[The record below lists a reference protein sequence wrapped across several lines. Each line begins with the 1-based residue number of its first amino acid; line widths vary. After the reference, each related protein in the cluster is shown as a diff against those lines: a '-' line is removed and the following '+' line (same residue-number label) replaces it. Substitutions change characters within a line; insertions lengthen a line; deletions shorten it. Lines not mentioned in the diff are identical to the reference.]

1 MEPYLEFRT
10 FIDAQGVKR
19 TSERN
24 LTSLGEV
31 PKTKYDFRHRRP
43 EEDAAA
49 AAAGASS
56 DRFYD
61 RTAEDLKLAVS
72 KTIFQVD
79 VGMPSLNKN
88 SRCKAEAYV
97 PLHLLSGYAF
107 GRSTMGTE
115 EMATILEHMGIRAAA
130 LVDPFSLVGAMEF
143 ALACKALT
151 IHALIGASFE
161 LPEGGEIVLIAKSK
175 RGYVELSRL
184 ITACHLGEPRG
195 FPLATWERLENH
207 AVDLLCLTGGNDG
220 PLDRHLI
227 RRDLDGAIALVERLV
242 QIYGR
247 NSVFIEIERSY
258 LPWGHMVE
266 RQLLDL
272 AEATGTT
279 PVAGGAAT
287 HARREHFPAQDILVC
302 ADRLLTVDEVF
313 GRKPRRHPGQLS
325 VRYGPERALNAE
337 RSLKSPDEMA
347 ILFADRPDLLANTR
361 LVASQCEAKV
371 LPGLSKLPSV
381 FGDDGKKIHEIVWG
395 AAPEI
400 YGASYSEKHRK
411 RLDRELNRIVQ
422 MESSSHFLIAWEFC
436 GWARERGI
444 AMSGRGSVVD
454 SAVAYVLGLS
464 RIDAIAHKLHFE
476 RFLPPD
482 GSKRPDIDIDF
493 EARRRDEVREH
504 LVQTYGV
511 EHVAA
516 VCAVGTYGSRGIIRE
531 VGKAF
536 GIPEETLG
544 YLAKRLHGGVTPE
557 KLESALQSR
566 PELRNSNVPKERFEW
581 TFRLAQQLMN
591 LPRNLRLHS
600 SGVILSATPIQDI
613 VPVVWSASEGIE
625 EGGLRMI
632 QWDKRSSKQVFDKFD
647 LLCLR
652 GQDVLGGFE
661 NRQRKHDD
669 SFCSDAVSAVED
681 PAVYRAV
688 RAGELIGI
696 PQSASPAMRQA
707 HQRLGTKNLHEA
719 SLVQAGIR
727 PGVGGAVK
735 INELIARHRGKPYA
749 FEHPDLEEILA
760 NTHGLIVFQEQVDQL
775 LETFCG
781 YSSGQAEDIRD
792 AIYKRRGESFIETVR
807 EQILTQA
814 IARGYEPH
822 IAQHVFD
829 LVSQFK
835 GYGFAQGHAL
845 AFAEVSLRSVWCQQN
860 HPAPYFA
867 ALLDA
872 QPAGY
877 YGPITIANEAR
888 GRGVRMSPPDVS
900 VSALGFEVEDFRESD
915 PPIHVPEGAIR
926 VGLRQIS
933 GIADELRARIV
944 RGQPYRSFQD
954 CVTRIHPA
962 RDELE
967 RLVLCGAFDALHPN
981 RRALLWAIP
990 AALEHGAMVRG
1001 SLGALPLEFADPP
1014 FPVGIEDFRPEER
1027 AVYERRVLDL
1037 DVERHL
1043 MAFERDRVA
1052 SKGGLTARDA
1062 SRLTPG
1068 QKVFV
1073 VGNPIRLRFPP
1084 TQSGRRVMFFDLED
1098 ETGLL
1103 NVTCF
1108 DEVYQRD
1115 GHVAICHPYVTLWGE
1130 TQDRDGHLSFLVS
1143 RMLAYEPA
1151 LSRQLA
1157 DPSPLPVVTAD
1168 FLMT

>member
-1 MEPYLEFRT
+1 MEPYLEFCS
-10 FIDAQGVKR
+10 FIDARGIRR
-19 TSERN
+19 TSEWE
-24 LTSLGEV
+24 LPSLGKMK
-31 PKTKYDFRHRRP
+31 KTEYDGRIHRIKD
-43 EEDAAA
+43 EAAA
-49 AAAGASS
+49 AASGGVS
-56 DRFYD
+56 DRSD
-61 RTAEDLKLAVS
+61 ERSAEDLRRSIS
-72 KTIFQVD
+72 KTVIGADTGVRI
-79 VGMPSLNKN
+79 SRKN
-88 SRCKAEAYV
+88 PARNLDAYV

-107 GRSTMGTE
+107 GRSTMGVE
-115 EMATILEHMGIRAAA
+115 ETAVILDDMGHHTAA
-130 LVDPFSLVGAMEF
+130 LADPFSLVGAMEF
-143 ALACKALT
+143 YQACKAFEL
-151 IHALIGASFE
+151 HALIGASFE
-161 LPEGGEIVLIAKSK
+161 LPEGGEIVLIAKTAH
-175 RGYVELSRL
+175 GYRELSRL
-184 ITACHLGEPRG
+184 VTVCHLGEPRG
-195 FPLATWERLENH
+195 FPLATWERLERH
-207 AVDLLCLTGGNDG
+207 AADLICLSGGNDG
-220 PLDRHLI
+220 PLDRLLI
-227 RRDLDGAIALVERLV
+227 RRDFDAAREVAERLIR
-242 QIYGR
+242 IYGR
-247 NSVFIEIERSY
+247 KAFFVEIERSF
-258 LPWGHMVE
+258 LPWGRMVE

-272 AEATGTT
+272 AEALGVL
-279 PVAGGAAT
+279 PVAGGSVT

-302 ADRLLTVDEVF
+302 ADRLLTVDEIF
-313 GRKPRRHPGQLS
+313 GRKPRRGPDQPF
-325 VRYGPERALNAE
+325 VRDAPERALNAE
-337 RSLKSPDEMA
+337 RFLKTPGEMA
-347 ILFADRPDLLANTR
+347 ILFADRPDLLVNTR
-361 LVASQCEAKV
+361 RVAEQCEWKV
-371 LPGLSKLPSV
+371 TPDRSSLPSMS
-381 FGDDGKKIHEIVWG
+381 DDDDRTITHLVWG
-395 AAPEI
+395 RAPEI
-400 YGASYSEKHRK
+400 YGAAYGDDHRK
-411 RLDRELNRIVQ
+411 RLKYELDRIVK
-422 MESSSHFLIAWEFC
+422 MRSSSHFLIAWEFC
-436 GWARERGI
+436 DWARRQGI

-464 RIDAIAHKLHFE
+464 RIDAVAHKLHFE

-493 EARRRDEVREH
+493 EARRRDEVREY
-504 LVQTYGV
+504 LVKEYGI

-557 KLESALQSR
+557 KLESALQAR
-566 PELRNSNVPKERFEW
+566 PELRDSNVPKERFRW
-581 TFRLAQQLMN
+581 TFQLAQQLMD

-600 SGVILSATPIQDI
+600 SGVILSRTPIRDL
-613 VPVVWSASEGIE
+613 VPVVWSASEGVE

-632 QWDKRSSKQVFDKFD
+632 QWDKRSSKRVFDKFD
-647 LLCLR
+647 ILCLR

-661 NRQRKHDD
+661 ARRRKHDD
-669 SFCSDAVSAVED
+669 SFRSNSVSAVDD
-681 PAVYRAV
+681 PEVYRAM

-707 HQRLGTKNLHEA
+707 HQRLQTASLHEA

-735 INELIARHRGKPYA
+735 INELIARHRGKEFA
-749 FEHPDLEEILA
+749 FEHPDLEAILG
-760 NTHGLIVFQEQVDQL
+760 NTYGLIVFQEQVDQL

-781 YSSGQAEDIRD
+781 YTSGQAEDLRD
-792 AIYKRRGESFIETVR
+792 AIYKRRGESFVETVR
-807 EQILTQA
+807 EQIVTLA
-814 IARGYEPH
+814 IARGYEPRV
-822 IAQHVFD
+822 AQHVFE

-888 GRGVRMSPPDVS
+888 SRGVKMLPPDVS
-900 VSALGFEVEDFRESD
+900 VSLLGFEVEDVRSD
-915 PPIHVPEGAIR
+915 DPTILVPGGGIR
-926 VGLRQIS
+926 VGLRQVS
-933 GIADELRARIV
+933 GISDGLRTRILE
-944 RGQPYRSFQD
+944 GKPYTSFQD
-954 CVTRIHPA
+954 CVTRTHPA

-990 AALEHGAMVRG
+990 AALEHGAMIR
-1001 SLGALPLEFADPP
+1001 SSFGALPLEFEDPTLP
-1014 FPVGIEDFRPEER
+1014 AGIEDFRLEER

-1037 DVERHL
+1037 DVEHHL
-1043 MAFERDRVA
+1043 MAFERERVA
-1052 SKGGLTARDA
+1052 AKGGLTAQEA

-1068 QKVFV
+1068 RKVFV

-1115 GHVAICHPYVTLWGE
+1115 GHLAICHPYVTLWGE

-1143 RMLAYEPA
+1143 RMMAYEPSIA
-1151 LSRQLA
+1151 RRIA
-1157 DPSPLPVVTAD
+1157 DPSPLPIVTAD